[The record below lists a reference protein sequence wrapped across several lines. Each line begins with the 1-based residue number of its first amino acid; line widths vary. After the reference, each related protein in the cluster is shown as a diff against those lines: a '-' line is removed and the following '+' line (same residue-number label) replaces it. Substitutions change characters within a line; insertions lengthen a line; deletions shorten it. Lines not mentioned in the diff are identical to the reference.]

1 MYNFS
6 TEDKEVLKTLAKRR
20 NIYTIIFVV
29 LLIVGG
35 TCGVIPVVGWDLS
48 MAMLVLWGV
57 FAGMGMLCINYY
69 RFVKSGGRKQGGGIW
84 WILLFIFGMIIIP
97 VLTVFICNRI
107 KPLGEKVTGL
117 VFYD

>member
-35 TCGVIPVVGWDLS
+35 TCGVIPVVGWYLY

-57 FAGMGMLCINYY
+57 FAGLGML
-69 RFVKSGGRKQGGGIW
+69 
-84 WILLFIFGMIIIP
+84 
-97 VLTVFICNRI
+97 
-107 KPLGEKVTGL
+107 
-117 VFYD
+117 

>member
-35 TCGVIPVVGWDLS
+35 TCGV
-48 MAMLVLWGV
+48 
-57 FAGMGMLCINYY
+57 FC
-69 RFVKSGGRKQGGGIW
+69 F
-84 WILLFIFGMIIIP
+84 
-97 VLTVFICNRI
+97 
-107 KPLGEKVTGL
+107 EK
-117 VFYD
+117 